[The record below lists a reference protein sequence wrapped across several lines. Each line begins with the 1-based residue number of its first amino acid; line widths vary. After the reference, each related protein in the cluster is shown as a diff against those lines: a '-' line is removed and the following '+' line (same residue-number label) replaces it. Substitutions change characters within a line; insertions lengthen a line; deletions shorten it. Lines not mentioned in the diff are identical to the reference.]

1 MLEAHTQDSTCANC
15 HRYLDPFGFALE
27 NFDPVGK
34 WRERWPGSERAIDS
48 SVVLPDGTPV
58 RDVVDL
64 KNWLVSHEQW
74 FSQNVAEK
82 LMVYGAGRTLN
93 YAEKKEIAEIVG
105 QNHAKGGGFRD
116 LILDLVQSQT
126 FMTK

>member
-1 MLEAHTQDSTCANC
+1 M
-15 HRYLDPFGFALE
+15 
-27 NFDPVGK
+27 
-34 WRERWPGSERAIDS
+34 IDS
-48 SVVLPDGTPV
+48 SVVLPDGTQV
-58 RDVVDL
+58 REVVDL
-64 KNWLVSHEQW
+64 KNWLVGHEQW

-105 QNHAKGGGFRD
+105 QNHDKGGGFRD
-116 LILDLVQSQT
+116 LILALVQSQT